1 MNDFAPRL
9 IAWQARHGR
18 HDLPW
23 QQDRD
28 AYRIWLSEIML
39 QQTQVGTVIPYYL
52 RFLERF
58 PDIAALGAAPEQ
70 DVLSAWSGLGYY
82 ARARNLHKAAKVVM
96 SRHGGAFPRHS
107 AEIGELPGIG
117 RSTAAAIAAFAFGER
132 AAILDGNVKR
142 VFARC
147 FGVAGF
153 PGEKAV
159 EMRLWALA
167 EKLLPATDVGA
178 YIQGLMDLGATLCTR
193 GRPACNRCPMA
204 DLCVA
209 NLENRVGELPTPRP
223 KRLVP
228 QRHTRLLVL
237 MDGGRVLL
245 EKRPPTG
252 IWGSLLSLPAL
263 PDDCIDP
270 SAWIAERLGC
280 EVGGLQPLTPFQHGF
295 THFRLEI
302 MPLLAEIRRRLP
314 AAHQDQLAWLG
325 ADELADAPLPA
336 PIRKLLTPLM
346 GASLFS
352 AG

>member
-1 MNDFAPRL
+1 MNDFAARL

-58 PDIAALGAAPEQ
+58 PSIAALGAAPEH

-96 SRHGGAFPRHS
+96 SRHGGVFPRHS

-159 EMRLWALA
+159 ELRLWALA
-167 EKLLPATDVGA
+167 EKLLPHEGVAG
-178 YIQGLMDLGATLCTR
+178 YIQGLMDMGATLCSR
-193 GRPACNRCPMA
+193 GKPACNRCPMA
-204 DLCVA
+204 DICVA
-209 NLENRVGELPTPRP
+209 NLENRVSELPSPRP
-223 KRLVP
+223 KKAVP

-237 MDGGRVLL
+237 MESGRVLL

-252 IWGSLLSLPAL
+252 IWGGLMSLPAL
-263 PDDCIDP
+263 PDDCADP
-270 SAWIAERLGC
+270 VAWAADHLGC
-280 EVGGLQPLTPFQHGF
+280 EVGGLQALTPFQHGF

-302 MPLLAEIRRRLP
+302 MPLLGEVQRHLP
-314 AAHQDQLAWLG
+314 VAHQDNLTWLG
-325 ADELADAPLPA
+325 PEDLPAAPLPA
-336 PIRKLLTPLM
+336 PIRKILAALLAPHL
-346 GASLFS
+346 L
-352 AG
+352 